1 MKDVYEKPVS
11 PEMDRAL
18 LLHYR
23 VKSVAP
29 DPSDAAH
36 FIAKFEVLNDEDGKF
51 YPFEIILPRDIDVT
65 GDYWKPVFES
75 VGLFYSR
82 REDILT
88 YGYRIVQFI
97 FDEIFKQTKEA
108 PPKKAASKKSEGEEG
123 GDQPKEEN
131 AETAAD

>member
-23 VKSVAP
+23 VNSVAP
-29 DPSDAAH
+29 DPADGAR
-36 FIAKFEVLNDEDGKF
+36 FIAKYEVLNDEDGKF
-51 YPFEIILPRDIDVT
+51 YPFEIVLPRDVDVT
-65 GDYWKPVFES
+65 GEYWKPIFDS

-88 YGYRIVQFI
+88 YGYRIIQFI

-108 PPKKAASKKSEGEEG
+108 PPKKTASKKTDGDEG
-123 GDQPKEEN
+123 G
-131 AETAAD
+131 AESKDEKSDAAAD